1 MMSKIKRFL
10 YIVFNTKFVFSN
22 PQKKQILVF
31 DDTSIEDLKYIL
43 KNRDYGILETRYK
56 NLSKIYI
63 SIKII
68 FFFIKYFKYNFF
80 TSYLISLI
88 RIIKPKIILTTIDNS
103 WKFHEIAEYLS
114 KDKINFIAIQNAA
127 RYDLQENNLLFK
139 KKLIKENPNKKFFIP
154 QFICYGDYVEKE
166 YRKNKIKVG
175 KYYKFGSLRL
185 SNYLNYIKEKKIKI
199 KKNFYDISFI
209 SGYSF
214 NKDKIYNEIG
224 IDYAWAKMCI
234 YTIRFCIKNKLKFA
248 FIAKANKKTKKKEEL
263 NFFKKYLSK
272 NEFKYLK
279 NNFIPANQNKYN
291 SYRAIHESNVL
302 TGVVSTMLQDK
313 LALKGKILV
322 CNFTNYKTWDFPI
335 KNFCFLKKPSY
346 EIFQQKLSLIL
357 KISNR
362 KYFSFLKYKKLIH
375 IENNKSCNDLV
386 NNHLNK
392 LINKK

>member
-1 MMSKIKRFL
+1 MSIIKRFL
-10 YIVFNTKFVFSN
+10 YIVFNTKFVFSS

-68 FFFIKYFKYNFF
+68 YFFIKYFKYNFF

-139 KKLIKENPNKKFFIP
+139 KKLIRENPNKKFFIP

-199 KKNFYDISFI
+199 KKNFYDISFV

-362 KYFSFLKYKKLIH
+362 EYFSFLKYKKLIH
-375 IENNKSCNDLV
+375 IENNKSSNDLV

>member
-1 MMSKIKRFL
+1 M
-10 YIVFNTKFVFSN
+10 
-22 PQKKQILVF
+22 
-31 DDTSIEDLKYIL
+31 
-43 KNRDYGILETRYK
+43 
-56 NLSKIYI
+56 
-63 SIKII
+63 
-68 FFFIKYFKYNFF
+68 
-80 TSYLISLI
+80 
-88 RIIKPKIILTTIDNS
+88 
-103 WKFHEIAEYLS
+103 KFHEIAEYLS